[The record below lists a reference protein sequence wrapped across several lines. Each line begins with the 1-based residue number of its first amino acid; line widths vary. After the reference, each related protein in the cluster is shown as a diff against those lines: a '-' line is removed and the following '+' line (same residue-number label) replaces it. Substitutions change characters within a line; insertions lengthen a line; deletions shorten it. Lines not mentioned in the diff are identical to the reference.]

1 MMDVLEFI
9 FGDFWHFIG
18 TVLILMII
26 CGSPIVSINHYH
38 HHKDDDEQDE

>member
-9 FGDFWHFIG
+9 FGDFWPFIG

-38 HHKDDDEQDE
+38 QKDDDNDV